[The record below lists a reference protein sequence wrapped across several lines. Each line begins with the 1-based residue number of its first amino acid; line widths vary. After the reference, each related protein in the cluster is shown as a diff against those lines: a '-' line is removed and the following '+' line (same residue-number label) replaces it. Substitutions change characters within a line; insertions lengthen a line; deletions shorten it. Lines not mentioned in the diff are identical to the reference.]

1 MPPPP
6 LTPSA
11 ASALYQRLL
20 AGDPTAPSD
29 LAITLLDYLGSW
41 LIRYHPQEEESLCWE
56 AAEDAIIA
64 LAKDPVTYDP
74 ARSSLDAY
82 LRMSSQR
89 DLDNLTRSARRRSG
103 REVDWGSVELSPQM
117 GKYLEDRDADPASM
131 VDLQEAIVERLEG
144 ERKILGLVQDGL
156 SVEERNVLQLM
167 RIKERKTE
175 RYAAVL
181 GITQLSP
188 AQQQA
193 EVKRVKDRLT
203 KRMERAGAFD
213 D

>member
-1 MPPPP
+1 
-6 LTPSA
+6 
-11 ASALYQRLL
+11 
-20 AGDPTAPSD
+20 
-29 LAITLLDYLGSW
+29 
-41 LIRYHPQEEESLCWE
+41 
-56 AAEDAIIA
+56 
-64 LAKDPVTYDP
+64 
-74 ARSSLDAY
+74 
-82 LRMSSQR
+82 
-89 DLDNLTRSARRRSG
+89 
-103 REVDWGSVELSPQM
+103 
-117 GKYLEDRDADPASM
+117 M

-167 RIKERKTE
+167 RTKERKTE